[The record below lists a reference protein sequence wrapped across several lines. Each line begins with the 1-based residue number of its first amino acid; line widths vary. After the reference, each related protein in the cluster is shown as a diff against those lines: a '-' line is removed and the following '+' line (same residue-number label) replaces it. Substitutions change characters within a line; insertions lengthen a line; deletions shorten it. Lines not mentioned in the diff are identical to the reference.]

1 MDKHLNEAEQRLLE
15 LVESTSF
22 DQLSKEEKTFV
33 LKHMSKEEYELR
45 TIVLREGKNAYESL
59 EPRKLLLEEEEKRG
73 MLIPIPLY
81 QTVGAVAAAFLIA
94 FFLFKQ
100 SPEEII
106 NSEAVPLAKVD
117 TVYVEKVLHDTVVQY
132 KTEYIDRVIREQ
144 ISRNA
149 EVIVES
155 RERGSSM
162 SSQSPSMPDLV
173 EINLKNKGKS
183 MQDDETL
190 ELVQGLAIPN

>member
-1 MDKHLNEAEQRLLE
+1 MDKHLNEAEQQLLE

-22 DQLSKEEKTFV
+22 DELSKEQQTFV
-33 LKHMSKEEYELR
+33 LKHISKEEYELR

-59 EPRKLLLEEEEKRG
+59 EPRKLQLEEDEKKG
-73 MLIPIPLY
+73 ILIPIPLY
-81 QTVGAVAAAFLIA
+81 QTVAAVAAAFLIA

-100 SPEEII
+100 SPDEAI

-117 TVYVEKVLHDTVVQY
+117 TVYVEKILHDTVVQY
-132 KTEYIDRVIREQ
+132 KTQYVDRVIREQ
-144 ISRNA
+144 APENK
-149 EVIVES
+149 EVIVEN

-162 SSQSPSMPDLV
+162 SNQSPLMPDLV
-173 EINLKNKGKS
+173 EINLKNKGRS

-190 ELVQGLAIPN
+190 ELVQGLVVPN